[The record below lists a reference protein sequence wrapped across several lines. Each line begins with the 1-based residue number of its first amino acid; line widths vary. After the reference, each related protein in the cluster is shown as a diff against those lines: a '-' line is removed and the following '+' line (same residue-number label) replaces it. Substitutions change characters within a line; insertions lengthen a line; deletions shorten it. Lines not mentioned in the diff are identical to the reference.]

1 MWSSLWWVL
10 AGCVLNRTGQS
21 ATDQMQKMLS
31 DHDRRVAELEA
42 VSEDVSRRVGQIEEV
57 TRARGQEEI
66 LKMETMEQLRQE
78 VARLRGDV
86 ETLQHDYD
94 TTSNAGIGFQQDADW
109 RLTYTEQRIVGL
121 ERSLG
126 VKAPP
131 PPARDG
137 SVAAP
142 PTTSPTDAATAAPET
157 AVVIEAKTPDEY
169 FALLTQNLSEGK
181 GAAARAV
188 ARRFI
193 DENPKS
199 DRLPEAY
206 YRIAESYQ
214 NEAAYA
220 DAAAAFQLVVDRY
233 GTSTWAPWAMLRQG
247 ECFDALGQKENA
259 KLFWQETIHKYP
271 KSKAATEA
279 KGHID
284 QK

>member
-21 ATDQMQKMLS
+21 ATDQMQKMLA

-78 VARLRGDV
+78 VARLRGDM

-94 TTSNAGIGFQQDADW
+94 TTSNAGVGFQQDADW
-109 RLTYTEQRIVGL
+109 RLTYTEQRIIGL
-121 ERSLG
+121 ERTLG
-126 VKAPP
+126 VKPP
-131 PPARDG
+131 PPPSKDG
-137 SVAAP
+137 SAAVDRAATTT
-142 PTTSPTDAATAAPET
+142 PTTTPTSGDSTA
-157 AVVIEAKTPDEY
+157 IDAKTPDEY

-188 ARRFI
+188 AKRFI
-193 DENPKS
+193 DENPNS
-199 DRLPEAY
+199 ERLPEAY

-214 NEAAYA
+214 NESAFA

-247 ECFDALGQKENA
+247 ECFEALGQKENA
-259 KLFWQETIHKYP
+259 KLFWQETIRKYP
-271 KSKAATEA
+271 KSKAAKEA
-279 KGHID
+279 KAHVDG
-284 QK
+284 K